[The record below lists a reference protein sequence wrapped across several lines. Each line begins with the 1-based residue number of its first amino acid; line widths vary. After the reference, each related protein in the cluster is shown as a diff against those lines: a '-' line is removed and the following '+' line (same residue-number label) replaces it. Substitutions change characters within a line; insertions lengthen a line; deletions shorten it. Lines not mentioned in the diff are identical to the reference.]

1 MAKKK
6 SPYDINQKRAI
17 RTLRSKVAKIMSSI
31 PNSCTKQK
39 QKESYAKWTENKKKF
54 YEVNEILESRG
65 LKPLSKLNLSSE
77 SEMHDNPHISPRTI
91 LMKNLSEDELALLS
105 EDPMYY
111 MHDKKFLK
119 GIVTSNWEE
128 LIKNDP
134 KDPEN
139 IKKGLQHRTNID
151 FLTEN
156 AQRKSRVN
164 KKSKQWDTFKTQ
176 ARSTP
181 LLAKPTKRH
190 VSYLNS
196 PKKSKI
202 YEKHYMSNKYSPS
215 TGEILYFS
223 SESNLNNFPKLPQV
237 KNNSPTKPKNL
248 SRAISQIP
256 EPLKEFLKV
265 SSKMESLYKD
275 TLIKTAQE
283 TKLSWVKNYLG
294 KWERKIKL

>member
-1 MAKKK
+1 M
-6 SPYDINQKRAI
+6 NQKRII
-17 RTLRSKVAKIMSSI
+17 RTLRSKVAKIMSSM
-31 PNSCTKQK
+31 PNSCTKHK
-39 QKESYAKWTENKKKF
+39 QKESYAKWTENKKRF
-54 YEVNEILESRG
+54 YEVNEILESKG

-77 SEMHDNPHISPRTI
+77 SEIHDSPNISPRTA
-91 LMKNLSEDELALLS
+91 LMKNLSEDELVLLS

-156 AQRKSRVN
+156 TQNKPRVN
-164 KKSKQWDTFKTQ
+164 KKPKLWGTFKTQ
-176 ARSTP
+176 TGSTP
-181 LLAKPTKRH
+181 LITKSSKKH
-190 VSYLNS
+190 TSYLNS
-196 PKKSKI
+196 PIKLKT
-202 YEKHYMSNKYSPS
+202 YQKHYMSSKHSPS

-223 SESNLNNFPKLPQV
+223 SENTINNLPKLPQA
-237 KNNSPTKPKNL
+237 KNKPSTKPKTL
-248 SRAISQIP
+248 SRAISQDL

-265 SSKMESLYKD
+265 SSKIENLYKD
-275 TLIKTAQE
+275 SLIKTAQE
-283 TKLSWVKNYLG
+283 SKLSWVKNYLG
-294 KWERKIKL
+294 KWERKTKL